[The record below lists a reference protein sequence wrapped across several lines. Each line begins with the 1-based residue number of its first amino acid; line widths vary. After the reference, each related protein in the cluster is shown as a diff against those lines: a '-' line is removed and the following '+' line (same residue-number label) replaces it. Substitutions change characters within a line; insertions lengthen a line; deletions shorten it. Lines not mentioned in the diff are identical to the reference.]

1 MTEIMKKRLM
11 LIQMSV
17 FGGSFTIKL
26 FQGEDGVPGEDG
38 RKVKRVLS
46 EACVLILLECLII
59 SL

>member
-1 MTEIMKKRLM
+1 MKTRIM

-17 FGGSFTIKL
+17 FGGLFSIKL

-38 RKVKRVLS
+38 RKVKCGLS
-46 EACVLILLECLII
+46 EACVLILLECLIS